1 MVIGLRHERK
11 KKKTPPPECNPFV
24 EGLLDWMD
32 SPDGELSIEV
42 MDTVFA
48 LLEDV
53 EVDAKCRKLI
63 WVDGA
68 RLSINETVQRIHADH
83 PQFPKEQIEDRLIS
97 WLEMGYAP
105 EHYSQQ
111 QLDEL
116 DRLTDQWIEDHYRS
130 HQ

>member
-1 MVIGLRHERK
+1 MKEK
-11 KKKTPPPECNPFV
+11 KKKTPPSEGNPFV

-48 LLEDV
+48 LLEEV
-53 EVDAKCRKLI
+53 EVDAKVRKLI
-63 WVDGA
+63 WVDGT
-68 RLSINETVQRIHADH
+68 RLSIDETVQCIHADH
-83 PQFPKEQIEDRLIS
+83 PQFPKEQIVDRLIS